1 MPESMKEELLKAYE
15 ILKQGGIILY
25 PTDTIWGIGC
35 DATNAKAIERIYKIK
50 KRSVNKNMIILLD
63 FPEKLYQYV
72 SKIPETA
79 FDFINNIKTPL
90 TIVYPGA
97 KNLPKI
103 LIAKD
108 GSIAIRIVREE
119 FCQKLIGLL
128 NKPLISTSANISGE
142 ANPLIFS
149 KVNPDIIKKVDY
161 VVTLNKNSIKQL
173 KSSTIIQFNTNG
185 EYEIIRA

>member
-90 TIVYPGA
+90 TIVYRGA

-149 KVNPDIIKKVDY
+149 KVNLDIIKKVDY

>member
-1 MPESMKEELLKAYE
+1 MKEELLKAYE